1 VSSKYDGD
9 VIVPGATIG
18 ILGGG
23 QLGRMMALAG
33 RPMGYRFVCLGPK
46 PDSSAAQACDEHIL
60 AEYDDV
66 EGARKLV
73 EMASVITY
81 EFENIAPAVA
91 AVLEDESY
99 LPQGTELLRIT
110 RHRAREKRA
119 IIAAGAQVAPF
130 AEIGTGEEFDEAL
143 DEVGA
148 PSVLKTATGGY
159 DGKGQRVIKSKAD
172 GEKAYEEL
180 ADQGDLVLEKFVD
193 FQCELSVVVAR
204 STNGESATFPVA
216 ENIHVD
222 NRLHLSIAP
231 ARVGEEVKTKVSQ
244 MAVSIA
250 DSLGMVGLLGI
261 EFFLG
266 RDGEI
271 YVNEM
276 APRPHNSGHYT
287 MDACLTSQF
296 EQHLRA
302 ICGLPL
308 GNPDQHTPVVMANLL
323 GQHVEPWLEQ
333 MSKRRPPNLEL
344 KTHLYGKS
352 PARKGRKMGH
362 VNVLAEELDEA
373 LQWVESCSVW
383 SDLQS

>member
-1 VSSKYDGD
+1 MSSKRDGE

-33 RPMGYRFVCLGPK
+33 RPMGYRFVCLDPT
-46 PDSSAAQACDEHIL
+46 PDSSCAQVCDEQIV
-60 AEYDDV
+60 APFDDV
-66 EGARKLV
+66 DAARELV
-73 EMASVITY
+73 NLASVVTY
-81 EFENIAPAVA
+81 EFENISPAVA
-91 AVLEDESY
+91 AVLQDESY
-99 LPQGTELLRIT
+99 LPQGTQLLRTT

-119 IIAAGAQVAPF
+119 IIAAGAQVASF
-130 AEIGTGEEFDEAL
+130 AEISDQAL
-143 DEVGA
+143 FEKALEKLGV

-159 DGKGQRVIKSKAD
+159 DGKGQRVIKDIGA
-172 GEKAYEEL
+172 GAQAYTTL
-180 ADQGDLVLEKFVD
+180 ADQGDLVLERFID

-204 STNGESATFPVA
+204 GTTGERMTFPVA

-231 ARVGEEVKTKVSQ
+231 ARVGDDIKEEVSEI
-244 MAVSIA
+244 ALAIA
-250 DSLGMVGLLGI
+250 DSLDMVGLLGI

-287 MDACLTSQF
+287 MDGCLTSQF

-308 GNPDQHTPVVMANLL
+308 GNPHQHTPVVMANLL

-333 MSKRRPPNLEL
+333 LVKPRPSNLEL

-352 PARKGRKMGH
+352 PAREGRKMGH
-362 VNVLAEELDEA
+362 VNILADDVEEA